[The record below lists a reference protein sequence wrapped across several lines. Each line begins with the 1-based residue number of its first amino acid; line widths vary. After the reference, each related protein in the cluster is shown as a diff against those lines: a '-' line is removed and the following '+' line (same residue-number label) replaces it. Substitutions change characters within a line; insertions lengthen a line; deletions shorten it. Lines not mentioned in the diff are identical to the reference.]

1 MRVNGIGVELPADW
15 HGARLLDLLR
25 DHLELRGTKEGCG
38 VGECGSCTVVVDG
51 ETVCSCLVLAGQV
64 AEADVETVEGLRDH
78 GGARLQ
84 DAFVEHQAV
93 QCGYCIPGML
103 MSARTLLAH
112 TDDPDDD
119 QIRDAL
125 GGNLC
130 RCTGYN
136 RFHDAIHAAARDTAA
151 TGNTAAAPNTGDD
164 PTGGVR

>member
-1 MRVNGIGVELPADW
+1 MRVNGEAVDLPDAW
-15 HGARLLDLLR
+15 RGARLLDLLR

-51 ETVCSCLVLAGQV
+51 ETVCSCLVLAGQAAD
-64 AEADVETVEGLRDH
+64 AEVETVEGLRER
-78 GGARLQ
+78 GGAKLQ

-103 MSARTLLAH
+103 MSASTLLADSPH
-112 TDDPDDD
+112 PDDD
-119 QIRDAL
+119 QIVEAL

-136 RFHDAIHAAARDTAA
+136 RFHDAIHAAAGDPA
-151 TGNTAAAPNTGDD
+151 TDRAGSRTDA
-164 PTGGVR
+164 